1 MKARIFL
8 MGSLLVLILAAA
20 ACNFGQEAPTG
31 TPPVAQLMPE
41 SLPGYEIVEVDSVME
56 YIKSLSQGG
65 ALLSG
70 NVAMVALIERL
81 DGTIDCYEE
90 IGAVKSKVFVDEAF
104 PLSTGAIAIVDQNR
118 LTDPANFFRCV
129 LGSGDGIMTE
139 GIQLEPCS
147 HTYTLER
154 DGNQFHILYLGTTP
168 EICHAFCSNLEGCDR
183 H

>member
-1 MKARIFL
+1 MKARVFL
-8 MGSLLVLILAAA
+8 MGTLFLLTLAVA
-20 ACNFGQEAPTG
+20 ACGLVQESPTG
-31 TPPVAQLMPE
+31 TPPVAQLMPAN
-41 SLPGYEIVEVDSVME
+41 LPGYEIVQVDSVMD

-81 DGTIDCYEE
+81 DGTIACYEE
-90 IGAVKSKVFVDEAF
+90 IGAVKAEVFVDEAF

-129 LGSGDGIMTE
+129 VGSGGGIMTE
-139 GIQLEPCS
+139 ATLEPCS

-154 DGNQFHILYLGTTP
+154 DDNQFHILYLGTTP
-168 EICHAFCSNLEGCDR
+168 EICHAFCSNLEGCER